1 MRGPFVI
8 YTDKICGCRRHVGP
22 TCHLLSILLLPPL
35 SLISLSPLDMSR
47 RQAGARVE
55 AAAGEC
61 QAVDLG
67 RRAREQVLLA
77 DAKRALKVARRL
89 RFCGGGG
96 HVSASRRRR
105 EARSG
110 DGCSRSTASTSV
122 KLTTPVSAPLT
133 SSTTQTYPTRC
144 ARAYAMIATSELPAW
159 HVATSSVDLH
169 HKLPDED
176 LLARRARP

>member
-1 MRGPFVI
+1 MVLAAIITIHYDLVNG
-8 YTDKICGCRRHVGP
+8 
-22 TCHLLSILLLPPL
+22 LMASL
-35 SLISLSPLDMSR
+35 SLRASGHLNLSKLTKNNK
-47 RQAGARVE
+47 AGARVE

-159 HVATSSVDLH
+159 HVATSSIDLH